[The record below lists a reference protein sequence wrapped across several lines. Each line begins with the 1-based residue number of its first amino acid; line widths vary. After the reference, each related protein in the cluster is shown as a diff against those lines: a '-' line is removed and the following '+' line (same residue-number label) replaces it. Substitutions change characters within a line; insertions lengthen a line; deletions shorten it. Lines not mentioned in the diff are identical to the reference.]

1 VSYNPSST
9 RRTLK
14 DPALP
19 IRPEARAAGL
29 QPNRPCAGT
38 AVLKKTCVV
47 PPPVC
52 SSTPKR
58 LPKHIGT
65 ARGSATSHRLS
76 RSGWAA
82 YPHIAP
88 TLYVAAFVRGDQRRT
103 RSKVPLQGSS
113 LPQRGCHQ
121 VSAQPLLR
129 DMPRCTQRVVRSRR
143 ALRFVR
149 LVRAGCTWRV
159 VDREIVSTRHTTYMQ
174 PIGALKNNPAVAEA
188 ATAMATATDEN
199 DHPNQP
205 RTRTAEE
212 PVKVLAT
219 PAPVKAER
227 EQQLADVASVRVLLR
242 VRPTSVCDLRLGYT
256 SHAIECADDG
266 QRVLVPAGGGM
277 RTFNFDRVLP
287 PSAGQEE
294 LFDSMTDM
302 VDGFLEGYNST
313 VFAYGQTGSGKTYT
327 MGTRYVGGLKG
338 SFHLPCEA
346 TKSTLS
352 LREHP
357 PTALSR
363 WCGERGVT
371 R

>member
-1 VSYNPSST
+1 
-9 RRTLK
+9 
-14 DPALP
+14 
-19 IRPEARAAGL
+19 
-29 QPNRPCAGT
+29 
-38 AVLKKTCVV
+38 
-47 PPPVC
+47 
-52 SSTPKR
+52 
-58 LPKHIGT
+58 
-65 ARGSATSHRLS
+65 
-76 RSGWAA
+76 
-82 YPHIAP
+82 
-88 TLYVAAFVRGDQRRT
+88 
-103 RSKVPLQGSS
+103 
-113 LPQRGCHQ
+113 
-121 VSAQPLLR
+121 
-129 DMPRCTQRVVRSRR
+129 
-143 ALRFVR
+143 
-149 LVRAGCTWRV
+149 
-159 VDREIVSTRHTTYMQ
+159 
-174 PIGALKNNPAVAEA
+174 
-188 ATAMATATDEN
+188 MATATDEN